1 MPGSVI
7 LGSPPRGKW
16 IVVHDSGNT
25 AVATL
30 QFPGGG
36 PLYQDLIHFNSP
48 YFVLRPGERL
58 FSGVYTVYVTGYL
71 LTNRSFLPDVE
82 RN

>member
-1 MPGSVI
+1 MIDFHRRLPCPI
-7 LGSPPRGKW
+7 LSPTCLAAR
-16 IVVHDSGNT
+16 
-25 AVATL
+25 
-30 QFPGGG
+30 FPDGG

-48 YFVLRPGERL
+48 YFVLRPGERPTT
-58 FSGVYTVYVTGYL
+58 GVYTVYVTGYL